1 MRKMFILLLFSAVL
15 SFTVFAEAADYSK
28 AFFNVG
34 AYKTINYEKNPHL
47 KVYVKQWADEGR
59 NTNKEYY
66 GVVTNPFNI
75 PESRI
80 VESDFDAFS
89 VFIETNLKN
98 PVTVSVSFSSF
109 TNPRF
114 SEYSFTLPV
123 TRWYK
128 YDNDGKF
135 GIEPNMNKKQF
146 PSGVVL
152 EGEKYYTYMY
162 YPKLELKGGNSFS
175 FYYAY
180 ERFECIDPNNPPTGF
195 SSENSKPFSGLNGI
209 EVLPGIEVN
218 RHRHKVEVV
227 YRCPADKKIIDS
239 LPEGVTFVSNVT
251 ITVEVN
257 G

>member
-15 SFTVFAEAADYSK
+15 SFTVFAEAEDYSK

-34 AYKTINYEKNPHL
+34 AYKTNNYEKNPNL

-59 NTNKEYY
+59 NVGIQYN

-75 PESRI
+75 PESKI
-80 VESDFDAFS
+80 VESNFDAFS

-98 PVTVSVSFSSF
+98 PVTVSVSFSPF

-128 YDNDGKF
+128 YDDKGEF
-135 GIEPNMNKKQF
+135 GIEPNMKQF
-146 PSGVVL
+146 SSGVVL
-152 EGEKYYTYMY
+152 EGTKYYTYRY
-162 YPKLELKGGNSFS
+162 YPKLELMEGNSFS

-180 ERFECIDPNNPPTGF
+180 ERFECIDPDNPPTGF

-218 RHRHKVEVV
+218 KHRHKVEVV
-227 YRCPADKKIIDS
+227 YRCPADKAKIDR